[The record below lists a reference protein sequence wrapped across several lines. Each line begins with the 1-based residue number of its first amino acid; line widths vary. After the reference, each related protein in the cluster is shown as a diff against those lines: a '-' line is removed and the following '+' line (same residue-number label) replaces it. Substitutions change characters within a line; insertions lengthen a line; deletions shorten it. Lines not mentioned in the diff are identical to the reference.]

1 MKVMHTD
8 RDFPDVSGGLIFGA
22 AALIAPWAIA
32 YGLGLDQALAELID
46 SFGRLRLVALALLY
60 GASFVIIGSVL
71 RGLFLLLGLG
81 AFGGNLLTER
91 LAAGLA
97 GLLRHIG
104 GICAG
109 LASMIVLALRAVIRP
124 LEVRCHEWITRLREE
139 RDLWQRYRDEFYQ
152 AYGSYAEFKRA
163 FYGDDGH
170 HDDHHHDRQHDQREE
185 RHGISLDDAFALLGL
200 SVTCR
205 REEFEAR
212 YRDLMKQVHPDRAGP
227 NGMAT
232 QLNEA
237 RALIRKQKGWK

>member
-8 RDFPDVSGGLIFGA
+8 RDFPDVSGGLIFA
-22 AALIAPWAIA
+22 AAAIIAPWALA
-32 YGLGLDQALAELID
+32 YGLGFDEALADLID
-46 SFGRLRLVALALLY
+46 SFGRLRLFALALLY
-60 GASFVIIGSVL
+60 GTSFLIIGSVL
-71 RGLFLLLGLG
+71 RGLFLLLGFG
-81 AFGGNLLTER
+81 AFGGNLITER
-91 LAAGLA
+91 LAGGIA
-97 GLLRHIG
+97 GLLRNIG
-104 GICAG
+104 GVCAG
-109 LASMIVLALRAVIRP
+109 LARMIVLALRAAIRP
-124 LEVRCHEWITRLREE
+124 LEVRCHEWMSRLREE

-163 FYGDDGH
+163 FYADDDH
-170 HDDHHHDRQHDQREE
+170 HDDRQQHQREE

-200 SVTCR
+200 SATCG